1 MTHSGA
7 ERERLAGQ
15 DAAAWR
21 RWGPYLSERAWGTVR
36 EDYSAD
42 GDAWA
47 FFPHD
52 HARSRAYRW
61 NEDGLAGLSDDRQLL
76 CFSLGLWNGVDPI
89 LKERAFG
96 LTGPQGNHGEDVKE
110 YWWFVDSTPTHSW
123 MRWRYAYPQ
132 RPFPYEDLVEENA
145 RRSRHD
151 PEYEL
156 LDTGAFD
163 DDRYFDVAVDYAKAA
178 ADDIC
183 LRVTVTNR
191 GPDAA
196 TVHLLPTL
204 WFRDTWTWSP
214 GAPVPSLHAEGE
226 QRIVADHDELG
237 RMVLASDGD
246 PDPLFCDNATNAQR
260 LWGTPGPAYPK
271 DGIND
276 HVLRGASTVNPA
288 RTGTKAAFHHR
299 LELAAGEVRVLR
311 LRLAPGTPDAAPDL
325 GAGWERVM
333 AAREAEADAFYGD
346 LSAGAT
352 AEEAAVVRA
361 AMAGML
367 WSKQYYAY
375 RVRTW
380 LTGDPGQPVPPAE
393 RWRGRNSRWLSL
405 DAEAVVSMPDP
416 WEYPWFA
423 AWDLAFHCVT
433 LAHVDP
439 AFAKEQLAMVIGA
452 GWMHPTGQ
460 VPAYEWDFSAVNP
473 PVHAWAALHVF
484 RRDGGT
490 DTSWL
495 RRVFERLVV
504 NTTWWVARND
514 PDGDGTFGGGFLGM
528 DNIGPFDR
536 GALPDGYALEQAD
549 ATGWMA
555 LACLSMFEIAAVL
568 SETDPALEDMAVMYF
583 DLFALIARA
592 GETSGLWHEDEGFY
606 FDQLVGPDGA
616 RFPVGVRSMSGLV
629 PLFASVSLPRDLLA
643 RLPVLRAHV
652 DRFRVDHPDAAAAA
666 DVDTEPDR
674 DGRGLLAL
682 VDRTRLQRVFETVGD
697 EGRMLSPHGVRALSA
712 EYRGAPYVFHA
723 SAEDATEIDYEP
735 AESTTSLFGGN
746 SNWRGP
752 VWAPVNY
759 LLQQALRRYGE
770 AATDLRVAY
779 PAGSG
784 GSATFTQIAGDLADR
799 LIGIYTPDASGRRAV
814 WGGEERFQRDPAW
827 RDALL
832 FFEYF
837 DGDDGTG
844 LGASHQTGW
853 TGLIA
858 NLILERIRDR
868 GSSGASTAP
877 PAA

>member
-1 MTHSGA
+1 MAQDEA
-7 ERERLAGQ
+7 ERARLTGA
-15 DAAAWR
+15 DAADWR

-36 EDYSAD
+36 EDYSAA
-42 GDAWA
+42 GDAWE
-47 FFPHD
+47 FFPHE

-61 NEDGLAGLSDDRQLL
+61 NEDGLAGLSDDKQLL

-123 MRWRYAYPQ
+123 MRWRYVYPQ
-132 RPFPYEDLVEENA
+132 RPFPYEDLVQENA
-145 RRSRHD
+145 RRSRLD

-163 DDRYFDVAVDYAKAA
+163 DDRYFDVTVDYAKASV
-178 ADDIC
+178 DDVC
-183 LRVTVTNR
+183 LRITVTNR
-191 GPDAA
+191 GPETA
-196 TVHLLPTL
+196 TIHLLPTL
-204 WFRDTWTWSP
+204 WFRDTWSWDP
-214 GAPVPSLHAEGE
+214 GSPVPALHAVGE
-226 QRIVADHDELG
+226 ERIVAEHVELG
-237 RMVLASDGD
+237 RMVLASDGS
-246 PDPLFCDNATNAQR
+246 PTPLVCDNATNTER

-276 HVLRGASTVNPA
+276 HVVHGAPTVNPA
-288 RTGTKAAFHHR
+288 RTGTKAALHHA
-299 LELAAGEVRVLR
+299 LELAPGEVRVVR
-311 LRLAPGTPDAAPDL
+311 LRLAPDLRDAFPDL
-325 GAGWERVM
+325 GSGWERVM
-333 AAREAEADAFYGD
+333 TDRAREADAFYDD
-346 LSAGAT
+346 LTAGAT
-352 AEEAAVVRA
+352 ADEAVVVRA

-375 RVRTW
+375 RVRIW
-380 LTGDPGQPVPPAE
+380 LTGDPGNPAPPPE
-393 RWRGRNSRWLSL
+393 RWKGRNARWQNL

-439 AFAKEQLAMVIGA
+439 GFAKQQLAMVIGA

-473 PVHAWAALHVF
+473 PVHAWAALHIF

-490 DTSWL
+490 DTAWL
-495 RRVFERLVV
+495 RQVFERLVV

-514 PDGDGTFGGGFLGM
+514 PEGDGTFGGGFLGM

-536 GALPDGYALEQAD
+536 GTLPEGYTLEQAD

-592 GETSGLWHEDEGFY
+592 SETSGLWHEDEGFF
-606 FDQLVGPDGA
+606 FDQLVAGDGT
-616 RFPVGVRSMSGLV
+616 RYPVGVRSMSGLV
-629 PLFASVSLPRDLLA
+629 PLFATVGLPPGLLD
-643 RLPVLRAHV
+643 RLPDLNAHIR
-652 DRFRVDHPDAAAAA
+652 RFQIDHPIAAAAA
-666 DVDTEPDR
+666 DMDTEPD
-674 DGRGLLAL
+674 DDERGLLAL
-682 VDRTRLQRVFETVGD
+682 VDRRRLQRLFATVGD
-697 EGRMLSPHGVRALSA
+697 TGRMLSPHGVRALSA
-712 EYRGAPYVFHA
+712 EYRDAPYVFHA
-723 SAEDATEIDYEP
+723 SAEDSTRIDYEP
-735 AESTTSLFGGN
+735 AESTTNLFGGN

-770 AATDLRVAY
+770 AAPEVRVEY
-779 PAGSG
+779 PTGSG
-784 GSATFTQIAGDLADR
+784 RTATFSDVARDLSDR
-799 LIGIYTPDASGRRAV
+799 LIGIYLPDASGARPV
-814 WGGEERFQRDPAW
+814 WGGEARFRDDPAW

-837 DGDDGTG
+837 DGDDGAG

-858 NLILERIRDR
+858 NLVLERVRDR
-868 GSSGASTAP
+868 GDAGTGGTPS
-877 PAA
+877 AA

>member
-1 MTHSGA
+1 MTDDA
-7 ERERLAGQ
+7 ERERLQGA
-15 DAAAWR
+15 DVDAWR

-42 GDAWA
+42 GDAWS

-61 NEDGLAGLSDDRQLL
+61 NEDGLAGLCDDGQRL
-76 CFSLGLWNGVDPI
+76 CFALALWNGADPI

-132 RPFPYEDLVEENA
+132 RAYPYADLLEESA
-145 RRSRHD
+145 RRGRHD

-156 LDTGAFD
+156 LDTGVFD
-163 DDRYFDVAVDYAKAA
+163 EDRYFDVSVDYAKASP
-178 ADDIC
+178 DDIC
-183 LRVTVTNR
+183 LRITVTNR
-191 GPDAA
+191 GPEAA

-204 WFRDTWTWSP
+204 WFRDTWSWRL
-214 GAPVPSLHAEGE
+214 GVPVPSLTASGSGAL
-226 QRIVADHDELG
+226 VARHEELG
-237 RMVLASDGD
+237 TRTLASDGS
-246 PDPLFCDNATNAQR
+246 PEALFCDNATNTER
-260 LWGTPGPAYPK
+260 LWGRPGPAYPK

-276 HVLRGASTVNPA
+276 HVVDGAATVNPD
-288 RTGTKAAFHHR
+288 RTGTKAALHHVVEIPR
-299 LELAAGEVRVLR
+299 GGSHEIR
-311 LRLAPGTPDAAPDL
+311 LRLSPDVAPDL
-325 GAGWERVM
+325 GQDWERTM
-333 AAREAEADAFYGD
+333 AARAAEADAFYGG
-346 LSAGAT
+346 LSTGAT
-352 AEEAAVVRA
+352 ADEAHVIRS

-380 LTGDPGQPVPPAE
+380 LTGDPNQPAPPPE
-393 RWRGRNSRWLSL
+393 RWHGRNRQWQNL

-439 AFAKEQLAMVIGA
+439 AFAKQQLAMVLGA

-460 VPAYEWDFSAVNP
+460 VPAYEWDFGAVNP

-490 DTSWL
+490 DLAWL
-495 RRVFERLVV
+495 RQVFERLIV
-504 NTTWWVARND
+504 NSTWWVARND
-514 PDGDGTFGGGFLGM
+514 PDGNGTFSGGFLGM

-536 GALPDGYALEQAD
+536 GAALPEGVVLEQAD

-555 LACLSMFEIAAVL
+555 LNCVSMFEIALVL
-568 SETDPALEDMAVMYF
+568 AETDPALEDMALMFF

-592 GETSGLWHEDEGFY
+592 TEGSGLWHDEDGFFY
-606 FDQLVGPDGA
+606 DRLARPDGA
-616 RFPVGVRSMSGLV
+616 GWPIAVRSMSGLV
-629 PLFASVSLPRDLLA
+629 PVFAAVGVRRELLDRLPRLK
-643 RLPVLRAHV
+643 AHV
-652 DRFRVDHPDAAAAA
+652 ERFLEDHGDAAEAA
-666 DVDTEPDR
+666 DIDLEAA
-674 DGRGLLAL
+674 GEGHGLLAL
-682 VDRTRLQRVFETVGD
+682 VDRERLRRIMRVVGG
-697 EGRMLSPHGVRALSA
+697 EGEMLSPHGVRAVSA
-712 EYRGAPYVFHA
+712 AYRDHPFVLHA
-723 SAEDATEIDYEP
+723 GVEDETEVDYEP
-735 AESTTSLFGGN
+735 AESTTGLFGGN

-752 VWAPVNY
+752 VWLPVNY

-770 AATDLRVAY
+770 AAGHTVLCEY

-784 GSATFTQIAGDLADR
+784 RSATFTDLAADLSDR
-799 LIGIYTPDASGRRAV
+799 LVSLYLPDADGRRAV
-814 WGGEERFQRDPAW
+814 WGGNPRFSTDPAW

-832 FFEYF
+832 FYEYF
-837 DGDDGTG
+837 NGDDGAG

-858 NLILERIRDR
+858 NLLLERIRDR
-868 GSSGASTAP
+868 LR
-877 PAA
+877 